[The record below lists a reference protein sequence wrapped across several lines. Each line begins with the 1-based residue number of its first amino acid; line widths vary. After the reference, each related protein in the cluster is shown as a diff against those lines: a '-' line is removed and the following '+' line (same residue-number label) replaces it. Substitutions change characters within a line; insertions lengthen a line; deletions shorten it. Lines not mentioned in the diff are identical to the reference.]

1 MHIHFCQSTYLR
13 CVMRIKIRSLGNWR
27 KCAGNVSCLRR
38 NRALV
43 IPRLCC
49 GRYICMGLYVYAHVY
64 VFKNTYT
71 YKCEYVHICFYNR
84 CIVVR
89 EYTPELHEHIC
100 IYVYKYTKKK
110 IDLNT
115 QSHTHTHVHTCKF
128 MVVQSAIIACFR
140 GNSILFPFSGG
151 SKHFKHNMI
160 ANRCRS
166 T

>member
-1 MHIHFCQSTYLR
+1 VHIHFCQSTYLR

-49 GRYICMGLYVYAHVY
+49 GRYICMSLYVYAHVY
-64 VFKNTYT
+64 VFKNTCT

-128 MVVQSAIIACFR
+128 MGNLPLLHVFGEIQYSFLFQEALNISNII
-140 GNSILFPFSGG
+140 
-151 SKHFKHNMI
+151 
-160 ANRCRS
+160 
-166 T
+166 